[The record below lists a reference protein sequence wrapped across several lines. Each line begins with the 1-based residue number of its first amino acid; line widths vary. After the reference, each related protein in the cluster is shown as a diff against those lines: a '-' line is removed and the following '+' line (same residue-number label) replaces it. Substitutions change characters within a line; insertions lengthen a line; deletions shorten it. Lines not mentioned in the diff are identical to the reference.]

1 MAGRIRVGTASWT
14 DPSLIKSGRF
24 YPKGCN
30 SPAERLKFYASQFPI
45 VEVDS
50 SYYAMPSSTNAQKW
64 VERTPDDFVFNIKAF
79 RLFTGH
85 HTDRRALP
93 RDVGDALASHFE
105 TKKNI
110 YYKDTPAEIRDV
122 LWERYNNGIRP
133 LREAGKL
140 RSVLFQYAP
149 WVKCNAKSLEH
160 IDECRARLP
169 DDLLAIEFRDRGWFD
184 ERNRQR
190 VLDFERER
198 GLVNV
203 VVDEPQGTRNSIP
216 TVWEVTSPKLAIL
229 RMHGRNTKTWNIKGE
244 SAADRFNYDYPD
256 DELKDL
262 MPAIDRLADQALEVD
277 VIFNNNYEDQGQR
290 NARTLMGYLPP
301 GRKR

>member
-122 LWERYNNGIRP
+122 LWERYVNGIRP

-140 RSVLFQYAP
+140 RSVLFQFAP
-149 WVKCNAKSLEH
+149 WVKYSAKSLEH

-229 RMHGRNTKTWNIKGE
+229 RMHGRNAKTWNIKGE

-256 DELKDL
+256 AELQDL
-262 MPAIDRLADQALEVD
+262 VPAIDQLANQALEVD

-290 NARTLMGYLPP
+290 NARTLMGHLAP

>member
-1 MAGRIRVGTASWT
+1 MPGRIRIGTASWT
-14 DPSLIKSGRF
+14 DPSLIKSGKF

-30 SPAERLKFYASQFPI
+30 SPAERLKFYAGTFPI

-50 SYYAMPSSTNAQKW
+50 SYYAMPSSANAEKW
-64 VERTPDDFVFNIKAF
+64 AERTPDDFVFNIKAF

-93 RDVGDALASHFE
+93 RDVGDALAAHFE
-105 TKKNI
+105 TRKNL

-122 LWERYNNGIRP
+122 LWERFRNAIRP

-140 RSVLFQYAP
+140 RSVLFQFAP
-149 WVKCNAKSLEH
+149 WVKFGSASMAH
-160 IDECRARLP
+160 IDECRSRLP
-169 DDLLAIEFRDRGWFD
+169 NDLLAIEFRDRSWFGD
-184 ERNRQR
+184 GNRQR

-203 VVDEPQGTRNSIP
+203 IVDEPQGTRNSIP
-216 TVWEVTSPKLAIL
+216 AVWEVTSPKLAIL
-229 RMHGRNTKTWNIKGE
+229 RMHGRNEKTWNIKGD
-244 SAADRFNYDYPD
+244 SAADRFNYDYAD
-256 DELKDL
+256 AELAAL
-262 MPAIDRLADQALEVD
+262 VSPIRALTSQALEVD

-290 NARTLMGYLPP
+290 NARTLMTDLES
-301 GRKR
+301 RHNR